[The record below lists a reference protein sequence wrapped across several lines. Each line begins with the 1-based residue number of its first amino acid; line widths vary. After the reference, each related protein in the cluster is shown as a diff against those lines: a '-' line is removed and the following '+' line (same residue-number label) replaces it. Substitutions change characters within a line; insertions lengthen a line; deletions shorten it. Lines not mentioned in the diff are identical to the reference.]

1 MTSPTHPTGDAHPV
15 QVERMLPHQI
25 QAAVAARSVV
35 YLPLGSIEYH
45 RHHLPLG
52 LDGLTAHGICTRA
65 AAASGGVVLPTLWF
79 GTGGTHTTYP
89 WTIMTPTAA
98 PLTELA
104 ATTLR
109 RLSDL
114 GVQLCV
120 LFSGHFAGEQLALLD
135 TVAADW
141 NAAGA
146 RPHALPLA
154 VNRSDAALAPDHA
167 GTFETS
173 LLHALAPDLVQ
184 LHQLPSLTDLPV
196 DPPGQHGGW
205 NHRHTPGHP
214 LWGIMGPDPR
224 TTDLHQSQRLL
235 DQVVDWVCRQVTGHE
250 PTDDPQCAAPTGW

>member
-1 MTSPTHPTGDAHPV
+1 MTSPTHTTGDPHLV

-25 QAAVAARSVV
+25 EAAIAARRVV

-45 RHHLPLG
+45 SHHLPLG

-104 ATTLR
+104 IATLG

-114 GVQLCV
+114 GVQQCV
-120 LFSGHFAGEQLALLD
+120 LFTGHFADEQLALID

-146 RPHALPLA
+146 RPRVLPLA
-154 VNRSDAALAPDHA
+154 VNRSDAPLPADHA

-184 LHQLPSLTDLPV
+184 LHQLPSLTELPI

-214 LWGIMGPDPR
+214 LWGVMGPDPR
-224 TTDLHQSQRLL
+224 ASDLHQSQHLL
-235 DQVVDWVCRQVTGHE
+235 DQVVDWLCRQVTSHE
-250 PTDDPQCAAPTGW
+250 PAGPP

>member
-1 MTSPTHPTGDAHPV
+1 MTSPAGDPRPV
-15 QVERMLPHQI
+15 QAERMLPHQI
-25 QAAVAARSVV
+25 QAAIAARSVV

-45 RHHLPLG
+45 SHHLPLG

-104 ATTLR
+104 IATLG

-114 GVQLCV
+114 GVQQCV
-120 LFSGHFAGEQLALLD
+120 LFTGHFADEQLALID

-146 RPHALPLA
+146 RPRVLPLA
-154 VNRSDAALAPDHA
+154 VNRSDAPLPADHA

-184 LHQLPSLTDLPV
+184 LHQLPSLTELPI

-205 NHRHTPGHP
+205 NHRHNPGHP
-214 LWGIMGPDPR
+214 LRGIMGPDPR
-224 TTDLHQSQRLL
+224 AADLRQSQQLL
-235 DQVVDWVCRQVTGHE
+235 DQIVDWVCRQVTGHE
-250 PTDDPQCAAPTGW
+250 PTGPP